1 MTIEQRDLRTPRAY
15 GSDRVHY
22 DPGEGIV
29 LDSRYT
35 KGWQGRVMASRG
47 NRAHPGTAIGW
58 DDELWE
64 VVSVEPLQPVGVRYR
79 LEKWDDSQVVRV
91 RDDYSAASEDLRA
104 KGRLHHRQRER
115 TRRLWT
121 ALSLIT
127 GHLPASVQE
136 RMHLEYGTPPA
147 LPTLISLVPVA
158 AFGLVS
164 LVIFVPTF
172 LGAAKTGLPDW
183 LMFVGMYL
191 FLETALRFAYV
202 LSTGKPIGSL
212 IGMTAAVL
220 IYRQEKKPPKL
231 ASARPDDPH
240 QTRRDR
246 IEMFAPLLA
255 FLEADEQKRLH
266 RVYHFDYIAWG
277 RRTACVLLA
286 LIGLGVITQ
295 LSSIGEPDF
304 GPGRWA
310 ALAVNLGLIG
320 EQVVRLIRLSR
331 GEPAPSVL
339 RILVWWASRGL

>member
-1 MTIEQRDLRTPRAY
+1 MTIERRDLRTPRAY
-15 GSDRVHY
+15 GSDRVQH

-29 LDSRYT
+29 LDSRHT

-47 NRAHPGTAIGW
+47 NRAHPGTAIEW
-58 DDELWE
+58 DEELWE

-79 LEKWDDSQVVRV
+79 LERWDDSQVIRV
-91 RDDYSAASEDLRA
+91 RDDYNASSEDLRA
-104 KGRLHHRQRER
+104 KGRLQHRNRER

-121 ALSLIT
+121 GFSLFT
-127 GHLPASVQE
+127 GHMPASVQE

-158 AFGLVS
+158 ALGLIS
-164 LVIFVPTF
+164 LIIFIPTF
-172 LGAAKTGLPDW
+172 LGAAKTSFPDW
-183 LMFVGMYL
+183 LMFVGIFL

-212 IGMTAAVL
+212 IGAIAAAL
-220 IYRQEKKPPKL
+220 IYRQQKKAPKL
-231 ASARPDDPH
+231 ALAAVDDPH
-240 QTRRDR
+240 QNRRDK

-255 FLEADEQKRLH
+255 FLEVEEQKRLH
-266 RVYHFDYIAWG
+266 RVYHFDYVAWG
-277 RRTACVLLA
+277 RRTAWILLA
-286 LIGLGVITQ
+286 LIGLAVITQ
-295 LSSIGEPDF
+295 LSSIGDPDF

-310 ALAVNLGLIG
+310 ALVVNLGLIA
-320 EQVVRLIRLSR
+320 EQVGRLIRLSR